1 MERIMA
7 KYAGATAMYFVS
19 KKLKKKYNITDERE
33 SLYQAAETWVDALK
47 DRPFL
52 GKYILVLIL
61 FSMNNWQSYQA
72 ITCVTW
78 TLELTFDTS
87 MFYVSNSVKS
97 WGIQICSQKWCV
109 KVYYPCLSVEVPT
122 LIREIDWY
130 VS

>member
-61 FSMNNWQSYQA
+61 FSMNNWQSYQT
-72 ITCVTW
+72 ITYVTW
-78 TLELTFDTS
+78 TRELT
-87 MFYVSNSVKS
+87 SVLCIKL
-97 WGIQICSQKWCV
+97 GQIMGKFQICSQKWIV
-109 KVYYPCLSVEVPT
+109 KVYYPCLSVEVPKWI
-122 LIREIDWY
+122 LK
-130 VS
+130 